1 MTAILTELPKTYSES
16 AKAIIQQH
24 LRRNTS
30 GTNSP
35 SSPLSCSSPKLL
47 LSPQL
52 GPINSNNYTG
62 EYFFALWLTIMF
74 AFEDCVLHL
83 LFMVCKIS

>member
-1 MTAILTELPKTYSES
+1 MIFLQIYNLQMAAILGELPKTYSDS

-35 SSPLSCSSPKLL
+35 SSPLSSSSPKLL

-52 GPINSNNYTG
+52 GPISLNNYTS
-62 EYFFALWLTIMF
+62 E
-74 AFEDCVLHL
+74 L
-83 LFMVCKIS
+83 L